1 MKYRNIL
8 ILALNASV
16 TILKVINIF
25 YNHLREYCIYCTVV
39 SIVFKIQGD
48 SFISLVST
56 ICCTLHGG
64 SDDAKFKH
72 SMENPLR
79 ANPIL
84 NCIMRKQSG
93 GVNRQSVIV
102 RTTSNKLKSLS
113 ASIKKRSTEL
123 MLSIISFSESSLCLR
138 SIF

>member
-16 TILKVINIF
+16 TILIVINIF

-48 SFISLVST
+48 SFISLEST
-56 ICCTLHGG
+56 ICCMLHGG
-64 SDDAKFKH
+64 NDDEKFKY
-72 SMENPLR
+72 SMANPLR

-84 NCIMRKQSG
+84 SCIMRKQSG
-93 GVNRQSVIV
+93 GVNRQSVIA

-113 ASIKKRSTEL
+113 ASIKNAQRS
-123 MLSIISFSESSLCLR
+123 
-138 SIF
+138 

>member
-16 TILKVINIF
+16 TILIVINIF
-25 YNHLREYCIYCTVV
+25 FNHLREYYIYCTVV

-48 SFISLVST
+48 SFISLEST
-56 ICCTLHGG
+56 ICCMLHGG
-64 SDDAKFKH
+64 SDDAKFLKH

-84 NCIMRKQSG
+84 SCIMRKQSG
-93 GVNRQSVIV
+93 GVHRQSVIV

-113 ASIKKRSTEL
+113 ASIKNAQRS
-123 MLSIISFSESSLCLR
+123 
-138 SIF
+138 

>member
-16 TILKVINIF
+16 TILIVINIF

-48 SFISLVST
+48 SFISLEST
-56 ICCTLHGG
+56 ICCMLHGG
-64 SDDAKFKH
+64 NDDAKFKY

-84 NCIMRKQSG
+84 RCIMRKQSG
-93 GVNRQSVIV
+93 SVNRQSVIV

-113 ASIKKRSTEL
+113 ASIKNAQRG
-123 MLSIISFSESSLCLR
+123 
-138 SIF
+138 